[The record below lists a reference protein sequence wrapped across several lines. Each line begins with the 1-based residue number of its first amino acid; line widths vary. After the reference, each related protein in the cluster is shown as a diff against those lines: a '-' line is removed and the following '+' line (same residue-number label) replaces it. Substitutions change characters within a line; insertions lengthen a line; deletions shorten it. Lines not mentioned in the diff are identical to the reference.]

1 MGRTPSKKKSGSTAS
16 LRSGPRDPR
25 QHVYSSGS
33 GSLSA
38 SRGNRRGMHGT
49 RNTSRSTSLPPILE
63 RNPVLERNA
72 MRAGAAIDLRNFPN
86 NEGVARAGASA
97 LSMRESSDDDCVI
110 VHNHLRDLIA
120 YEGDEN
126 PDVEVQKALLS
137 SKMVE
142 QLKRKANAQVLG
154 FQPDHFKMHIENLNG
169 LPPRHERRDQLVAM
183 ALQADQGGVLMGR
196 LLAALPPKIT
206 RKTTK
211 SHLAGILVEV
221 FFIVEDMIVSRGV
234 VFSSTHSG
242 LGKALNAFCS
252 DLVRVRNY
260 CKHDL
265 ENELV
270 SQKAL
275 KSENITGEFTLSP

>member
-1 MGRTPSKKKSGSTAS
+1 
-16 LRSGPRDPR
+16 
-25 QHVYSSGS
+25 
-33 GSLSA
+33 
-38 SRGNRRGMHGT
+38 
-49 RNTSRSTSLPPILE
+49 
-63 RNPVLERNA
+63 
-72 MRAGAAIDLRNFPN
+72 
-86 NEGVARAGASA
+86 
-97 LSMRESSDDDCVI
+97 
-110 VHNHLRDLIA
+110 
-120 YEGDEN
+120 
-126 PDVEVQKALLS
+126 
-137 SKMVE
+137 MVE
-142 QLKRKANAQVLG
+142 QRKRKANAQVMA

-234 VFSSTHSG
+234 VFPSTHSG